1 MLVVH
6 PNNDD
11 DDDDDDAPRHRS
23 QSNGL
28 PSDENAILCKKST
41 FSLCMEIKKA
51 LKSGSDDS
59 VVVSRKDLENWFSR
73 LKEANKSISRY
84 VRTVSVEHQRSEVE
98 LHMLRHSMFTDILDR
113 EASYTETLEAI
124 ASIDGKQEK
133 VARAMR
139 FIATLNSGLSSL
151 AAEETVLDTCVEK
164 CASVRDA

>member
-1 MLVVH
+1 
-6 PNNDD
+6 
-11 DDDDDDAPRHRS
+11 
-23 QSNGL
+23 
-28 PSDENAILCKKST
+28 
-41 FSLCMEIKKA
+41 
-51 LKSGSDDS
+51 
-59 VVVSRKDLENWFSR
+59 
-73 LKEANKSISRY
+73 
-84 VRTVSVEHQRSEVE
+84 
-98 LHMLRHSMFTDILDR
+98 MFTDILDR